1 MTQLFNR
8 LAATTAFIAMLGMPI
23 EALAVENTRTTTTTT
38 VTTHRPVV
46 QRRVVVRR
54 RHPVRKTIKRV
65 GIGAAGGAVAGA
77 LIGGGPGAAIGA
89 VAGGGAGAIY
99 DHHEKSIGK

>member
-1 MTQLFNR
+1 MTTLFNKLAVAVLFTGALSIPTQG
-8 LAATTAFIAMLGMPI
+8 LAA
-23 EALAVENTRTTTTTT
+23 ETRTVTT
-38 VTTHRPVV
+38 VTTTRTPVTHHYV
-46 QRRVVVRR
+46 HR

-99 DHHEKSIGK
+99 DQHEKSKGK

>member
-1 MTQLFNR
+1 MKPVFNHF
-8 LAATTAFIAMLGMPI
+8 AAAV
-23 EALAVENTRTTTTTT
+23 ALIGIISIPCTGFAAENTRT
-38 VTTHRPVV
+38 VTTITTERAPVV
-46 QRRVVVRR
+46 RRHVVVRR

-77 LIGGGPGAAIGA
+77 VIGGGPGAAIGA

-99 DHHEKSIGK
+99 DQHEKHIGK